1 MEADKIIIGI
11 THGDINGIGYE
22 VILKTMA
29 DIRMLETF
37 VPVIY
42 GSPKVA
48 AYHRKNL
55 DIQGLNLNIV
65 NTVEEINLK
74 RVNIINCVDDEIKVE
89 LGTSTEEAGKAALA
103 ALERATEDLK
113 KGALHAIVTAPINKK
128 NIQSASFKFPGHTE
142 YLEQKF
148 GGETPALMMLV
159 NDVMRVAVV
168 TGHIPVDKIAKE
180 LTEKLILDKLTVLNA
195 SLKKDFS
202 IIRPR
207 IAVLGLNPHAGD
219 EGVIGDEE
227 QRVIIPALKEAE
239 KLGIIAVGPYP
250 ADGFFG
256 SGNFN
261 KFDAVL
267 AMYHDQGL
275 IPFKTVSMDT
285 GVNFTAG
292 LSVIR
297 TSPDHGTA
305 YDIAGQNIASE
316 ESFRQA
322 LYLAYD
328 IYQNRVWNK
337 EIATNPLK
345 TEPRSERPERGPR
358 VE

>member
-1 MEADKIIIGI
+1 METEKIIIGI
-11 THGDINGIGYE
+11 THGDINGVGYE
-22 VILKTMA
+22 VILKTLA
-29 DIRMLETF
+29 DSRMLETF
-37 VPVIY
+37 IPVIY
-42 GSPKVA
+42 GSHKVA

-55 DIQGLNLNIV
+55 DLQSFNLNVINSLEEV
-65 NTVEEINLK
+65 NPK
-74 RVNIINCVDDEIKVE
+74 RVNIINCVDDDIKVD
-89 LGTSTEEAGKAALA
+89 LGVSTTDAGKAALA
-103 ALERATEDLK
+103 ALERATEDLRS
-113 KGALHAIVTAPINKK
+113 GGLQALVTAPINKK
-128 NIQSASFKFPGHTE
+128 NIQSANFKFPGHTE
-142 YLEQKF
+142 YLEEKF
-148 GGETPALMMLV
+148 GNGTPALMMLI

-168 TGHIPVDKIAKE
+168 TGHIPVSKIATE
-180 LTEKLILDKLTVLNA
+180 LTEKLIVDKLTVFNE

-202 IIRPR
+202 IGRPR

-219 EGVIGDEE
+219 NGVIGDEE
-227 QRVIIPALKEAE
+227 QTVIIPAMKKAE
-239 KLGIIAVGPYP
+239 SKGILCVGPYP
-250 ADGFFG
+250 SDGFFG
-256 SGNFN
+256 SGNFD
-261 KFDAVL
+261 KFDGVL

-305 YDIAGQNIASE
+305 YDIVGKNLASE

-328 IYQNRVWNK
+328 VYQSRIWND
-337 EIATNPLK
+337 EIKANPLK
-345 TEPRSERPERGPR
+345 TEQRVERGGR

>member
-29 DIRMLETF
+29 DNRMLETF

-48 AYHRKNL
+48 AFYRKTL

-65 NTVEEINLK
+65 NSIEEINVK

-89 LGTSTEEAGKAALA
+89 LGTSTEEAGKAAFE
-103 ALERATEDLK
+103 ALECASEDLK
-113 KGALHAIVTAPINKK
+113 KGALHALVTAPINKK
-128 NIQSASFKFPGHTE
+128 NIQSQSFHFPGHTE
-142 YLEQKF
+142 YLEKKF
-148 GGETPALMMLV
+148 GDNTPALMMLI

-168 TGHIPVDKIAKE
+168 TGHVPVKSVSSE
-180 LTEKLILDKLTVLNA
+180 LTEKLILEKLIVLNN
-195 SLKKDFS
+195 SLKNDFS

-219 EGVIGDEE
+219 EGLLGDEE
-227 QRVIIPALKEAE
+227 QRVIIPALKQAE
-239 KLGIIAVGPYP
+239 TLGIICVGPYS
-250 ADGFFG
+250 ADGLFG

-292 LSVIR
+292 LPIIR

-328 IYQNRVWNK
+328 IYQNRMRNK
-337 EIATNPLK
+337 EISANPLK
-345 TEPRSERPERGPR
+345 TEQRAERGGR

>member
-1 MEADKIIIGI
+1 
-11 THGDINGIGYE
+11 
-22 VILKTMA
+22 
-29 DIRMLETF
+29 
-37 VPVIY
+37 VIY
-42 GSPKVA
+42 GSHKVA

-55 DIQGLNLNIV
+55 DLQGFNLNVINSLEEV
-65 NTVEEINLK
+65 NPK
-74 RVNIINCVDDEIKVE
+74 RVNIINCVDDDIKVD
-89 LGTSTEEAGKAALA
+89 LGVSTTDAGKAALA
-103 ALERATEDLK
+103 ALERATEDLRS
-113 KGALHAIVTAPINKK
+113 GGLQALVTAPINKK
-128 NIQSASFKFPGHTE
+128 NIQSANFKFPGHTE
-142 YLEQKF
+142 YLEEKF
-148 GGETPALMMLV
+148 GTGTPALMMLI

-168 TGHIPVDKIAKE
+168 TGHIPVSKIATE
-180 LTEKLILDKLTVLNA
+180 LTEKLIVDKLTVFNE

-202 IIRPR
+202 IGRPR

-219 EGVIGDEE
+219 NGVIGDEE
-227 QRVIIPALKEAE
+227 QAVIIPAMKKAE
-239 KLGIIAVGPYP
+239 SKGILCVGPYP
-250 ADGFFG
+250 SDGFFG
-256 SGNFN
+256 SGNFD
-261 KFDAVL
+261 KFDGVL

-305 YDIAGQNIASE
+305 YDIVGKNLASE

-328 IYQNRVWNK
+328 VYQSRKWND
-337 EIATNPLK
+337 EIKANPLK
-345 TEPRSERPERGPR
+345 TEQRVERGGR

>member
-1 MEADKIIIGI
+1 METEKIIIGI
-11 THGDINGIGYE
+11 THGDINGVGYE
-22 VILKTMA
+22 VILKTLA
-29 DIRMLETF
+29 DSRMLETF
-37 VPVIY
+37 IPVIY
-42 GSPKVA
+42 GSHKVA

-55 DIQGLNLNIV
+55 DLQGFNLNVINSLEEV
-65 NTVEEINLK
+65 NPK
-74 RVNIINCVDDEIKVE
+74 RVNIINCVDDDIKVD
-89 LGTSTEEAGKAALA
+89 LGVSTTDAGKAALA
-103 ALERATEDLK
+103 ALERATEDLRS
-113 KGALHAIVTAPINKK
+113 GGLQALVTAPINKK
-128 NIQSASFKFPGHTE
+128 NIQSANFKFPGHTE
-142 YLEQKF
+142 YLEEKF
-148 GGETPALMMLV
+148 GTGTPALMMLI

-168 TGHIPVDKIAKE
+168 TGHIPVSRISTE
-180 LTEKLILDKLTVLNA
+180 LTEKLIVDKLIVFNE

-202 IIRPR
+202 IGRPR

-219 EGVIGDEE
+219 NGVIGDEE
-227 QRVIIPALKEAE
+227 QTVIIPAMKKAE
-239 KLGIIAVGPYP
+239 SKGILCVGPYP
-250 ADGFFG
+250 SDGFFG
-256 SGNFN
+256 SGNFD
-261 KFDAVL
+261 KFDGVL

-305 YDIAGQNIASE
+305 YDIVGKNLASE

-328 IYQNRVWNK
+328 VYQSRKWND
-337 EIATNPLK
+337 EIKANPLK
-345 TEPRSERPERGPR
+345 TEQRVERGGR